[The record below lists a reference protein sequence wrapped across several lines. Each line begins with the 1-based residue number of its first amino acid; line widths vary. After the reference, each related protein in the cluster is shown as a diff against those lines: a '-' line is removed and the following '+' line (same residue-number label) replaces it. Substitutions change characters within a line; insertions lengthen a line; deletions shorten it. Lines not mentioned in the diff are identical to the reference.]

1 VAEFFESAEEGRF
14 EPLGGADFALVAELV
29 NLGPVG
35 KTLSALFADE
45 TESFIDV
52 LGIRVALFDE
62 AHGKAVGAE
71 KEMDARGIGK
81 LAEAFAD
88 VGDEGFDVKRMIVE
102 VFNGTLR
109 KSVNRFAVNAAP
121 LFETAERGGI
131 GIMGIERQEDKLIE
145 TAGIFKRCDSV
156 FGKGLPVAHG
166 SNGDRIN
173 VRLKCLDEAD
183 ALAFGENGD
192 GGATA
197 NHGVASGDGGGA
209 FFGDVTGERSANEI
223 GWAEG
228 DDVWVEEEIAE
239 EGFDGVEGIGAAKLE
254 EDDADA
260 FLFGG
265 GHGVFLFFGRGG
277 IRISEIIK
285 KRIFRG

>member
-1 VAEFFESAEEGRF
+1 
-14 EPLGGADFALVAELV
+14 V

-52 LGIRVALFDE
+52 LGIRVTFFDE

-71 KEMDARGIGK
+71 EEMNAGRIGK
-81 LAEAFAD
+81 LAQAFAD
-88 VGDEGFDVKRMIVE
+88 VGDEGFDVKRVIVE
-102 VFNGTLR
+102 VFDGTLG

-121 LFETAERGGI
+121 LFEAAERGGV
-131 GIMGIERQEDKLIE
+131 GIMGIERQEDKFIE
-145 TAGIFKRCDSV
+145 AAGIVKRGDGV
-156 FGKGLPVAHG
+156 FGEGLPVAHG
-166 SNGDRIN
+166 RDGDRVD
-173 VRLKCLDEAD
+173 VRLEGLDEAD

-197 NHGVASGDGGGA
+197 NHGVASGDRGRA

-228 DDVWVEEEIAE
+228 DDVRVKKEIAE
-239 EGFDGVEGIGAAKLE
+239 KGFDGVE
-254 EDDADA
+254 
-260 FLFGG
+260 
-265 GHGVFLFFGRGG
+265 
-277 IRISEIIK
+277 
-285 KRIFRG
+285 